1 MTGRGRYARRLP
13 GWRSRALLVLAL
25 WVGILGMHGL
35 APVAMAVPAAHA
47 HSHQR
52 VQPGAE
58 RATRPAAE
66 HAEASATPETSH
78 APRHDDCR
86 GRHGGVHVHDG
97 DAPDDSA
104 SGSVVHGRQDGARED
119 GARQDNARQDDAR
132 HSRGH
137 RAQASGREDCH
148 GHGGGAPAHHADPTC
163 AAGSLGGPPAL
174 APPGPDPVSLPHPD
188 EARRSRPE
196 RPQHGGRAPPSL
208 AELQLLRI

>member
-1 MTGRGRYARRLP
+1 
-13 GWRSRALLVLAL
+13 
-25 WVGILGMHGL
+25 MHGL

-58 RATRPAAE
+58 RVTPPGAE
-66 HAEASATPETSH
+66 HADAPTAPEPSH
-78 APRHDDCR
+78 APRHDDCG
-86 GRHGGVHVHDG
+86 GRHGLDG
-97 DAPDDSA
+97 DAPDGDA
-104 SGSVVHGRQDGARED
+104 QGSDAQGSDAPGSDVDERQDH
-119 GARQDNARQDDAR
+119 AR

-137 RAQASGREDCH
+137 HAQAPGREDCH

-188 EARRSRPE
+188 AARRSVPE
-196 RPQHGGRAPPSL
+196 RQQHGGRAPPSL